1 MTWLSEEDKKESRE
15 NFEKLKDR
23 VKILNFT
30 QSESQTCKETTK
42 LLAEVAGLSDK
53 LSLKVYDFVKDKDV
67 TELYKIDKIPATVL
81 LGEDDK
87 DYGIRFFGA
96 PSGNELVSL
105 DDAIINVS
113 RGKTD
118 LSEETKAQIETIN
131 REVHIQVFVSPTCP
145 FCPVS
150 VMQAHKLAIESE
162 FIRGD
167 MIIAQEFPNLRDKYS
182 ISGLP
187 KVVINEEIQFEGGLE
202 EKFLEKV
209 LEAVSD
215 EV

>member
-1 MTWLSEEDKKESRE
+1 MTWLSEEDKKESKE
-15 NFEKLKDR
+15 DFEKLEGR

-30 QSESQTCKETTK
+30 QSESQTCKETTE
-42 LLAEVAGLSDK
+42 LLAEVAELSGK
-53 LSLKVYDFVKDKDV
+53 LSLEVYDFVKNREIAEK
-67 TELYKIDKIPATVL
+67 YKIDKTPATVL
-81 LGEDDK
+81 LGENDK

-118 LSEETKAQIETIN
+118 LSAKAKAKIKTID

-145 FCPVS
+145 FCPLV
-150 VMQAHKLAIESE
+150 VMPAHKLAIESE
-162 FIRGD
+162 YIRGD
-167 MIIAQEFPNLRDKYS
+167 MIIAPEFPELRDKYS
-182 ISGLP
+182 IVGLP
-187 KVVINEEIQFEGGLE
+187 KVVINEKIKFDGGLE

-209 LEAVSD
+209 LEV
-215 EV
+215 